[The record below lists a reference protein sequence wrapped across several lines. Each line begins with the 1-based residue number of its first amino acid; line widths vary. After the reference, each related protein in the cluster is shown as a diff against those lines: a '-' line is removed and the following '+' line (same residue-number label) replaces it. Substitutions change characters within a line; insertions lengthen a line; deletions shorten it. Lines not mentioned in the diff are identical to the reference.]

1 MPRQRKHAYTKTTVL
16 NEWACR
22 FPSVLT
28 WLQKLNGTK
37 PQRAVNLSYFCE
49 WARKDPEQLLELKA
63 NPACLDAE
71 RLVDRFTVESP
82 FTRSTTW
89 NAVTAVKS
97 FFRKNY
103 RQLQSECGKIDYVV
117 CDSHVFPDLAER
129 LDVYHACFNQ
139 RDRALVG
146 VVFTSGLALE
156 TFSRLKWSH
165 FETDWQRQDY
175 PHISIPGELLKGHGL
190 GKYKGVRQE
199 TFVTPLVK
207 MELVKYR
214 DWMTKQYGFV
224 WQDGMNVFYTLA
236 RNHRT
241 KQYEA
246 LTWNGLA
253 GLIIDLSK
261 RANVKFSI
269 HDGRRIV
276 ETALE
281 SVGCP
286 RNWIQKVKGRKVRGE
301 DAPYSRPAIEQLRA
315 KYREAVGELEF
326 LSSSSPSLSLSDADR
341 QILERFKDPAFQE
354 KQKALEEAYE
364 LLSDPDVLEKL
375 RRLKKVH
382 FNSPVSQK

>member
-1 MPRQRKHAYTKTTVL
+1 
-16 NEWACR
+16 
-22 FPSVLT
+22 
-28 WLQKLNGTK
+28 
-37 PQRAVNLSYFCE
+37 
-49 WARKDPEQLLELKA
+49 
-63 NPACLDAE
+63 
-71 RLVDRFTVESP
+71 
-82 FTRSTTW
+82 
-89 NAVTAVKS
+89 
-97 FFRKNY
+97 
-103 RQLQSECGKIDYVV
+103 
-117 CDSHVFPDLAER
+117 
-129 LDVYHACFNQ
+129 
-139 RDRALVG
+139 
-146 VVFTSGLALE
+146 
-156 TFSRLKWSH
+156 
-165 FETDWQRQDY
+165 
-175 PHISIPGELLKGHGL
+175 
-190 GKYKGVRQE
+190 
-199 TFVTPLVK
+199 